1 MQLGQIGI
9 WTSALDRQPAKTATA
24 AAAEIDRLGYGA
36 LWVGEAIRREA
47 FSNAA
52 LLLSATKKV
61 TVCTGIAN
69 IWARDALAM
78 KAGQFTLAEAWP
90 DRFLLGI
97 GVSHAP
103 LLSVRGQ
110 RYSKP
115 LEVMA
120 AYLEAMDNAPYDAPN
135 PPIRPLR
142 VLAALGPKMLELA
155 GSKADGAHTYF
166 VPVEHSEQARAILG
180 PNRLLCAEQAVV
192 LENSPAKAREIAR
205 RHTRVYLGLS
215 NYSNNLKR
223 LGFDD
228 DDLSGGGSDR
238 LVDAIVAWGDV
249 DAVAERI
256 DSHLQAGASHVAIQ
270 VLTDDLNTLPLSEWK
285 ILAEVLID
293 A

>member
-270 VLTDDLNTLPLSEWK
+270 VLTDDPNTLPLSEWK